1 MHFSLIIFQVA
12 SGGEYVTMQSL
23 GHAVGDARFQNHWNT
38 FITEQDI
45 ANIGTCG
52 QY

>member
-1 MHFSLIIFQVA
+1 
-12 SGGEYVTMQSL
+12 MQAL

-45 ANIGTCG
+45 ANLGSFIQNICNK
-52 QY
+52 QSLPCQSIYYLLSE